1 MRFRCYV
8 PSSDFTKSN
17 LDPVLLNL
25 VTDWLT
31 PFIETSWIWLSLLKM
46 PKTKLTD
53 VEKSVDYKLVTT
65 NSLILIL
72 ILLRFSCL
80 ALAVFETMFLIHPSK
95 WSKNSLIVLWRW
107 DLVLQAGPITVWGT
121 NSNCIHFICKISK
134 HNVLSDNSRKRPGCF
149 MTPVTRGAGSITVWG
164 SNGCQQVVELII
176 RCQLGAHVSVA
187 NITQLPLLM
196 LSVQL
201 IDDMCLTTKQEK
213 NNMC

>member
-1 MRFRCYV
+1 MYV
-8 PSSDFTKSN
+8 DRAQNNSEQH
-17 LDPVLLNL
+17 
-25 VTDWLT
+25 
-31 PFIETSWIWLSLLKM
+31 FIETSLIWLWLLKM

-80 ALAVFETMFLIHPSK
+80 ALAVFETMFLIHPLKRSK
-95 WSKNSLIVLWRW
+95 IHSLCYDVT
-107 DLVLQAGPITVWGT
+107 DLVTQAGPITVWGT
-121 NSNCIHFICKISK
+121 NSKCIHFLCTISK
-134 HNVLSDNSRKRPGCF
+134 YNVLSDNSCKRPGCF

-176 RCQLGAHVSVA
+176 RCQLGAHVSLA
-187 NITQLPLLM
+187 NITQLPLLI

-201 IDDMCLTTKQEK
+201 VDDMWMTTKQEK
-213 NNMC
+213 TKCVQCICVLLL